1 MKNYYLLILVLCLF
15 NVHTLSSQTTVIN
28 QENLPHPY
36 DTFVLAVD
44 LTPTLNLG
52 DYAQGQ
58 SWDFTSLNEDLS
70 LFACY
75 GNVADL
81 DFAGDF
87 PTAHIYTYG
96 PSFLYGGMFGA
107 SPDSYGY
114 LMFATDP
121 DGYKIVGY
129 RSDFGFGMTSVHN
142 TPFEALLWTP
152 AEYDDEQN
160 SYSNFEIRFEENSA
174 DNDTIYRRSIYK
186 NLHNCAEGDLT
197 TPYGF
202 FPNVLNVKET
212 AIYVDSIFITFMGTT
227 LYDSL
232 VMKDTVVQYNFWST
246 EHRHPVAI
254 VETDFEGNQQQAR
267 YLSWEIL
274 SKKEIANLTE
284 KPNISIF
291 PNPTKNNIYFNGLEF
306 NKKYT
311 AEIYDITGKMVLKKS
326 LINTVNINISK
337 LSNSMYII
345 RLSDKNSVVLE
356 RKFIKN

>member
-1 MKNYYLLILVLCLF
+1 MQKNYLLILILCLF
-15 NVHTLSSQTTVIN
+15 SFYIANSQTTVIY
-28 QENLPHPY
+28 QENLPHAY

-44 LTPTLNLG
+44 LTPALNLG
-52 DYAQGQ
+52 DYAPDQ

-75 GNVADL
+75 GNVDDL
-81 DFAGDF
+81 DFADDF

-114 LMFATDP
+114 LMFATDT

-142 TPFEALLWTP
+142 TPFEPLLWTP
-152 AEYDDEQN
+152 AEYGDEQDSD
-160 SYSNFEIRFEENSA
+160 SYFEIRFEENSA
-174 DNDTIYRRSIYK
+174 NPDTIYRRSIYK

-202 FPNVLNVKET
+202 FQNVLNVKET
-212 AIYVDSIFITFMGTT
+212 AIYVDSIFITYMGIII
-227 LYDSL
+227 YDSL
-232 VMKDTVVQYNFWST
+232 VLTDTVVQYNFWST

-254 VETDFEGNQQQAR
+254 VETDFEGNQKQAR

-274 SKKEIANLTE
+274 SEDKYALMTE
-284 KPNISIF
+284 QKLVIY
-291 PNPTKNNIYFNGLEF
+291 PNPAGDYIYCAGLEP
-306 NKKYT
+306 NKLYI
-311 AEIYDITGKMVLKKS
+311 AEIYDITGKKILHQILRDTELINIRELNKS
-326 LINTVNINISK
+326 LYILRISDGK
-337 LSNSMYII
+337 STL
-345 RLSDKNSVVLE
+345 LE
-356 RKFIKN
+356 RKFIKK